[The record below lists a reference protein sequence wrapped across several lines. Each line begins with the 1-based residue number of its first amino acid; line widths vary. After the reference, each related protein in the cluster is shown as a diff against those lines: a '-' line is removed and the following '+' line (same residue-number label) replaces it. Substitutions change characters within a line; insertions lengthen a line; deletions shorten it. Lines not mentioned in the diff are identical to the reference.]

1 MLHDVG
7 MAALVAL
14 QRPSVADVEAAADRL
29 RAANEEWRTL
39 VARGEGPVLG
49 EALIQIREAGIDPL
63 EAVFAE
69 GLRRFDAAGEY
80 AEDGALGPVSW
91 LRWKCKMSATS
102 ASEHLAVAR
111 QIDELPKT
119 EEAFA
124 RGELSYQHV
133 AVLARTAEHV
143 GVQEVRKA
151 EASLL
156 KAAESMDPG
165 QLVGV
170 AKDFEHRVNA
180 EAAQNEANRAY
191 DRRYLHVGEP
201 VNGLVRVDGLLDTE
215 GGAIVL
221 NALNARM
228 LPNKGDDRT
237 AGQRRADALVDLC
250 RAGARSKSDDAPAPR
265 VLLMIKAT
273 AETLARTAGA
283 PAGEIDGG
291 GTIPAETV
299 RRLACDTAITR
310 FVSSGELQGEITH
323 ASRTIQPRTRR
334 ALAVRD
340 QHCVFSG
347 CDRRPAWCD
356 GHHLRFWADGG
367 PTTLENL
374 ALLCRPHHRKVH
386 EGGWTLERKN
396 GRFIARPPAASTRL
410 DKPPP

>member
-1 MLHDVG
+1 

-14 QRPSVADVEAAADRL
+14 KRPSVADVVAAAERT
-29 RAANEEWRTL
+29 RAANEDWRRLIST
-39 VARGEGPVLG
+39 ADGPVLG
-49 EALIQIREAGIDPL
+49 EALIQIREAGIDPM

-80 AEDGALGPVSW
+80 AEDGAVGPVPW
-91 LRWKCKMSATS
+91 LRWKCKMSASS

-119 EEAFA
+119 EAAFA
-124 RGELSYQHV
+124 RGEVSFQHV

-143 GVQEVRKA
+143 GIQAVRQA
-151 EASLL
+151 ETSFL
-156 KAAESMDPG
+156 KAAETMDPG

-170 AKDFEHRVNA
+170 AKEFEHRVDA
-180 EAAQNEANRAY
+180 EAALSESNRAHE
-191 DRRYLHVGEP
+191 RRYLHIGDP

-215 GGAIVL
+215 GGAIVR

-228 LPNKGDDRT
+228 LPDKGDDRT

-250 RAGARSKSDDAPAPR
+250 RPGGRSKSDDRAAPR
-265 VLLMIKAT
+265 VLLMIKAS
-273 AETLARTAGA
+273 ADTLAKTAGA
-283 PAGEIDGG
+283 PAGEIAGD

-310 FVSSGELQGEITH
+310 FIGTGELQGEISH
-323 ASRTIQPRTRR
+323 ASRTIQPATRR
-334 ALAVRD
+334 ALAARD

-356 GHHLRFWADGG
+356 GHHLKFWADGG
-367 PTTLENL
+367 PTTLDNL

-386 EGGWTLERKN
+386 EGGWALERRN
-396 GRFIARPPAASTRL
+396 GRFVARPPHSWSRL
-410 DKPPP
+410 GKSPP